1 MGRKGK
7 KKDGNETEWNG
18 RGEKG
23 KGDKGANGTKLTEK
37 MREWKGKRWKQCVK
51 GVEGR
56 RNGGK
61 GVE

>member
-23 KGDKGANGTKLTEK
+23 KGDKGANGTKLTE
-37 MREWKGKRWKQCVK
+37 
-51 GVEGR
+51 
-56 RNGGK
+56 
-61 GVE
+61 